1 MGKIIK
7 NGIEYGGTGTIDTE
21 LSLSSKNPVQNKTV
35 TQALNTK
42 ADKSTT
48 YTKTETDALLDELK
62 TNVLLDELKPEILSL
77 SAWNNLTTKTAPFYF
92 VYDDS

>member
-1 MGKIIK
+1 MGKLIK

-21 LSLSSKNPVQNKTV
+21 LSSSSKNPVQNKTV

-48 YTKTETDALLDELK
+48 YTKTETNA
-62 TNVLLDELKPEILSL
+62 LLDELKPEILSL
-77 SAWNNLTTKTAPFYF
+77 AEWNNLTTKTAPFYF
-92 VYDDS
+92 IYDDS